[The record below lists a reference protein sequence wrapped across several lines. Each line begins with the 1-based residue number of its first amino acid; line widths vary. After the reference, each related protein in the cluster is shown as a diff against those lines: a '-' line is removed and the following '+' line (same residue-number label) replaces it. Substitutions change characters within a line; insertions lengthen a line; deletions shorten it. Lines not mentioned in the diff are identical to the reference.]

1 VPSDFNWDINVLF
14 SENFGPSFG
23 NDGDEL
29 PNGRKKFNHAQG
41 VVGQITWEEVVGHP
55 YTGLYKGKTNG
66 IIRLSEG
73 NFAPLPETNGLTP
86 TIALKFPRT
95 GKPSVNHLA
104 NTSFEPSTSFN
115 FFKNDFKVRIPLFT
129 DTCAIQTIERRF
141 LDQNPTISSL
151 GLSEFSR
158 FDVNGIAVTFIVFP
172 FDLRFSPVTAIKTK
186 FPDTRQKDAAGVEI
200 PWYKQVQTM
209 TSAVTTTSS
218 MILF

>member
-1 VPSDFNWDINVLF
+1 MPSDFNWDINVLF

-66 IIRLSEG
+66 LIRLSEG

-129 DTCAIQTIERRF
+129 DTCAI
-141 LDQNPTISSL
+141 
-151 GLSEFSR
+151 
-158 FDVNGIAVTFIVFP
+158 
-172 FDLRFSPVTAIKTK
+172 
-186 FPDTRQKDAAGVEI
+186 
-200 PWYKQVQTM
+200 
-209 TSAVTTTSS
+209 
-218 MILF
+218 